1 VSVFAIRSKKLS
13 PPRLLVVLFVLL
25 VLLALLVLLTLLP
38 LDTGLAAFP
47 LDALEAPS
55 SVSIKPFICAEA
67 KVSVYAMR
75 SKKALDVLLDVLFDL
90 PRSGTFP
97 FIVAV
102 A

>member
-1 VSVFAIRSKKLS
+1 
-13 PPRLLVVLFVLL
+13 VLL
-25 VLLALLVLLTLLP
+25 ILLELLTLLP
-38 LDTGLAAFP
+38 LDTGLPFP
-47 LDALEAPS
+47 LDALEVPS

-90 PRSGTFP
+90 PRSGSTFP